1 MNLSSSGTDPRNRL
15 LENLK
20 KGKIPGLDGLR
31 GIAALCVVGF
41 HYQVFTSGEK
51 GLMFPGRLAVQVFF
65 VISGLLITWLL
76 LREEDKSGTINRS
89 EFYWRRAFRLLPP
102 LLVLLLWQEIT
113 HLPGV
118 ARGGAVATAF
128 YVANYY
134 ELIRGTSALNGLG
147 QTWSLAVEEHFYLIW
162 PLLFFYVRNRRNL
175 MRTCLIVMGLQLVWR
190 MALGLDGKYVYA
202 ELASETASCAI
213 FAGCAL
219 ALLLWQS
226 PGRLPRFVLA
236 PWLAPVSL
244 LALLGLAQ
252 LPRNAQLWWA
262 VPLAIPFAA
271 ILILQAIAYEWRVLE
286 NPVGRFLGRISY
298 GIYLWGMVA
307 IAIVERIGL
316 NRGHILVFAL
326 VIALASASY
335 FFVERPAQVFGREWL
350 NRRKEWK
357 QPLVTE
363 SPNAGRLAAPSRPA
377 A

>member
-1 MNLSSSGTDPRNRL
+1 MNLSSGTDPHNRL

-20 KGKIPGLDGLR
+20 KKKIPGLDGLR

-41 HYQVFTSGEK
+41 HDQFFANGK
-51 GLMFPGRLAVQVFF
+51 AGLMFPGRLAVQFFF

-76 LREEDKSGTINRS
+76 LREEDKSGTIDRS

-102 LLVLLLWQEIT
+102 LMVLLLWQVIT
-113 HLPGV
+113 HLPAV
-118 ARGGAVATAF
+118 SRGGTFATVF

-134 ELIRGTSALNGLG
+134 ELIRGSGALNGLG

-162 PLLFFYVRNRRNL
+162 PVLFFYVRNRRNL
-175 MRTCLIVMGLQLVWR
+175 LRICLFVMGLQLAWR
-190 MALGLDGKYVYA
+190 MALGFYGKFVYA
-202 ELASETASCAI
+202 ELATETASCAI

-226 PGRLPRFVLA
+226 PKRLPRLVLA
-236 PWLAPVSL
+236 PWLAPISL
-244 LALLGLAQ
+244 LAILGLAQ

-271 ILILQAIAYEWRVLE
+271 VLILQAIAYEWRVLE
-286 NPVGRFLGRISY
+286 NPIGRFLGRISY

-307 IAIVERIGL
+307 ITIAQRVGL
-316 NRGHILVFAL
+316 DRGHVVVFAL
-326 VIALASASY
+326 VIALASLSY
-335 FFVERPAQVFGREWL
+335 FLVERPAQIIGQKWL

-357 QPLVTE
+357 L
-363 SPNAGRLAAPSRPA
+363 RLAPGSQPA
-377 A
+377 MGD